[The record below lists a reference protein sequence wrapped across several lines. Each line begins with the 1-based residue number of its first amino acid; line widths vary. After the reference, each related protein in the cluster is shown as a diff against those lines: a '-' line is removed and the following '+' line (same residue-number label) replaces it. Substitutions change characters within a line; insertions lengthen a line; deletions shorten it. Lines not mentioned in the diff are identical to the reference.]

1 MGFRRFFFSTGLVT
15 VLSIAAAPGALATSQ
30 PAAEPQVS
38 DRVPVKTVITAL
50 PKNQEQTPTI
60 APENVKIKVNGKSVE
75 TQNVTPLR
83 GDRAGLELVI
93 LIDSGARTSLGRQL
107 GDLTSFIRSLPST
120 TQVAIAYM
128 MNGRAVIE
136 QPFTADKDHAA
147 SGLHLPA
154 GSPGSSASPYFCIS
168 DLAKN
173 WPSRDLQ
180 NRREIIAITDGIDP
194 YEPRFDPS
202 DPYVRAAINDS
213 IRAHVIVNAL
223 YWHNEGRASRI
234 GWLATGGQNL
244 LNLVTE
250 NTGGR
255 FYYQG
260 LGNPV
265 SFAPFLREIGRRL
278 ENQYELDF
286 LVPAHRKPEIDG
298 LKIKLEVPGVKLTA
312 PQLVSV
318 PAL

>member
-1 MGFRRFFFSTGLVT
+1 M
-15 VLSIAAAPGALATSQ
+15 LSIATVPGALATSQ

-38 DRVPVKTVITAL
+38 DRFPVKTVITAL

-107 GDLTSFIRSLPST
+107 GDLTSFIRSLPPT

-128 MNGRAVIE
+128 MNGRAVVE
-136 QPFTADKDHAA
+136 QPFTADKDRAA

-173 WPSRDLQ
+173 WPSYNMQ

-250 NTGGR
+250 YTGGR

-265 SFAPFLREIGRRL
+265 SFAPFLREISRRL
-278 ENQYELDF
+278 ENQYELNF

-298 LKIKLEVPGVKLTA
+298 LRVKLEVPGVKLTA